1 MGLQTRFKNAWNAF
15 NGRDQT
21 KVIYRDYG
29 PSYSRN
35 PYKISVSK
43 RAEKTVVSAV
53 VNRIAVDVASI
64 ELTHCKLD
72 DSDRFLSA
80 MDKSTLNTIFHLE
93 ANTDQNAIDF
103 MIDVVE
109 SMFDEGVIAV
119 VPVLT
124 EKDPD
129 DSTGIKIYSLRT
141 GKIKE
146 WYPQHVKVELYDER
160 DGRRK
165 ELIVPKINTA
175 IIQNPFY
182 EVFNETNSTVQRLLK
197 KLYLLDVVDTQ
208 TGSGKL
214 DLLIQLPY
222 PIRTE
227 AKRIEAAKRKADI
240 EHQIENSK
248 LGIAYI
254 DATEKVTQLNR
265 SIENNLLK
273 QVEYLQDLMFSQL
286 GITQEILNGS
296 ANEETMQNYSAR
308 IIEPII
314 STIALEY
321 KRKFLSLT
329 AISQHQSIEFYRD
342 PFKLVPVGTVAELS
356 DKLTRNEILTSN
368 EVRQGLGMKPSNDPK
383 ADELRNKNLSES
395 SSDNVDAGLEY
406 NQNGISDDYL
416 IKLREEITNGK
427 V

>member
-21 KVIYRDYG
+21 KVVYRDYG
-29 PSYSRN
+29 PGYSRN
-35 PYKISVSK
+35 PYRISVSK
-43 RAEKTVVSAV
+43 RAERSAVSAV

-64 ELTHCKLD
+64 DLTHCKLD
-72 DSDRFLSA
+72 ESGRFMENMDR
-80 MDKSTLNTIFHLE
+80 STLNTIFHLE

-109 SMFDEGVIAV
+109 SMFDEGVVAV

-124 EKDPD
+124 EKDPN
-129 DSTGIKIYSLRT
+129 DSTGMKIYSLRT
-141 GKIKE
+141 GRIKE
-146 WYPQHVKVELYDER
+146 WYPQHIKVELYDER

-165 ELIVPKINTA
+165 DLVVPKSSTA

-227 AKRIEAAKRKADI
+227 AKRKEAAQRKAEI
-240 EHQIENSK
+240 ENQIENSK

-254 DATEKVTQLNR
+254 DGTEKVTQLNR

-286 GITQEILNGS
+286 GITQEILNGNAS
-296 ANEETMQNYSAR
+296 EATMQNYYAR
-308 IIEPII
+308 IVEPII
-314 STIALEY
+314 SVIALEY

-329 AISQHQSIEFYRD
+329 AIGQRQSIEFYRD
-342 PFKLVPVGTVAELS
+342 PFKLAPIGTVAELS
-356 DKLTRNEILTSN
+356 DKMTRNEILTSN
-368 EVRQGLGMKPSNDPK
+368 EVRQGLGMKPSKDPS
-383 ADELRNKNLSES
+383 ADELRNKNLSEP
-395 SSDNVDAGLEY
+395 AGTKEAASG
-406 NQNGISDDYL
+406 NQNGLLKDDL
-416 IKLREEITNGK
+416 QKLREEIKNGK

>member
-1 MGLQTRFKNAWNAF
+1 MGLQTRFKNAWHAF
-15 NGRDQT
+15 NGRDPI
-21 KVIYRDYG
+21 KVVYRDYG

-35 PYKISVSK
+35 PYRISVSK
-43 RAEKTVVSAV
+43 RAEQSVVAAV

-72 DSDRFLSA
+72 ESGRFMDNMDR
-80 MDKSTLNTIFHLE
+80 STLNTIFHLE

-109 SMFDEGVIAV
+109 SMFDEGVVAV

-129 DSTGIKIYSLRT
+129 DSTGMKIYSLRT

-146 WYPQHVKVELYDER
+146 WYPQHIKVELYDER

-165 ELIVPKINTA
+165 DLVVPKSSTA
-175 IIQNPFY
+175 IIPNPFY

-197 KLYLLDVVDTQ
+197 KLYLLDVVDSQ
-208 TGSGKL
+208 AGSGKL

-227 AKRIEAAKRKADI
+227 AKRKEAAQRKADI
-240 EHQIENSK
+240 ENQIENSK

-254 DATEKVTQLNR
+254 DSTEKVTQLNR

-286 GITQEILNGS
+286 GITQEILNGNAS
-296 ANEETMQNYSAR
+296 EATMQNYYAR
-308 IIEPII
+308 IVEPII
-314 STIALEY
+314 SVIALEY

-329 AISQHQSIEFYRD
+329 AIGQRQSIEFYRD
-342 PFKLVPVGTVAELS
+342 PFKLAPIGTIAELS
-356 DKLTRNEILTSN
+356 DKMTRNEILTGN
-368 EVRQGLGMKPSNDPK
+368 EVRQGLGMKPSKDPS
-383 ADELRNKNLSES
+383 ADELRNKNLSEP
-395 SSDNVDAGLEY
+395 AGTKEAASV
-406 NQNGISDDYL
+406 NQNGLSKDDL
-416 IKLREEITNGK
+416 QKLREEIKNGK

>member
-15 NGRDQT
+15 NGRDPT
-21 KVIYRDYG
+21 KVVYRDYG

-35 PYKISVSK
+35 PYRISVSK
-43 RAEKTVVSAV
+43 RAEQSVVAAV

-72 DSDRFLSA
+72 ESGRFMDNMDR
-80 MDKSTLNTIFHLE
+80 STLNTIFHLE

-109 SMFDEGVIAV
+109 SMFDEGVVAV

-129 DSTGIKIYSLRT
+129 DSTGMKIYSLRT
-141 GKIKE
+141 GRIKE
-146 WYPQHVKVELYDER
+146 WYPQHIKVELYDER

-165 ELIVPKINTA
+165 DLVVPKSSTA
-175 IIQNPFY
+175 IIPNPFY

-197 KLYLLDVVDTQ
+197 KLYLLDVVDSQ
-208 TGSGKL
+208 AGSGKL

-227 AKRIEAAKRKADI
+227 AKRKEAAQRKADI
-240 EHQIENSK
+240 ENQIENSK

-254 DATEKVTQLNR
+254 DSTEKVTQLNR

-286 GITQEILNGS
+286 GITQEILNGNAS
-296 ANEETMQNYSAR
+296 EATMQNYYAR
-308 IIEPII
+308 IVEPII
-314 STIALEY
+314 SVIALEY

-329 AISQHQSIEFYRD
+329 AIGQRQSIEFYRD
-342 PFKLVPVGTVAELS
+342 PFKLAPIGTIAELS
-356 DKLTRNEILTSN
+356 DKMTRNEILTGN
-368 EVRQGLGMKPSNDPK
+368 EVRQGLGMKPSKDPS
-383 ADELRNKNLSES
+383 ADELRNKNLSEPAVTKES
-395 SSDNVDAGLEY
+395 VPK
-406 NQNGISDDYL
+406 NQNGLSKDDL
-416 IKLREEITNGK
+416 QKLREEIKNGK

>member
-15 NGRDQT
+15 NERDPT
-21 KVIYRDYG
+21 KVVYRDYG

-35 PYKISVSK
+35 PYRISVSK
-43 RAEKTVVSAV
+43 RAEQSVVAAV
-53 VNRIAVDVASI
+53 VNRIAVDAASI

-72 DSDRFLSA
+72 ESGRFMDNMDR
-80 MDKSTLNTIFHLE
+80 STLNTIFHLE

-109 SMFDEGVIAV
+109 SMFDEGVVAV

-129 DSTGIKIYSLRT
+129 DSTGMKIYSLRT
-141 GKIKE
+141 GRIKE
-146 WYPQHVKVELYDER
+146 WYPQNIKVELYDER

-165 ELIVPKINTA
+165 DLVVPKSSTA
-175 IIQNPFY
+175 IIPNPFY

-197 KLYLLDVVDTQ
+197 KLYLLDVVDSQ
-208 TGSGKL
+208 AGSGKL

-227 AKRIEAAKRKADI
+227 AKRKEAAQRKADI
-240 EHQIENSK
+240 ENQIENSR

-254 DATEKVTQLNR
+254 DSTEKVTQLNR

-286 GITQEILNGS
+286 GITQEILNGNAS
-296 ANEETMQNYSAR
+296 EATMQNYYAR
-308 IIEPII
+308 IVEPII
-314 STIALEY
+314 SIIALEY

-329 AISQHQSIEFYRD
+329 AIGQRQSIEFYRD
-342 PFKLVPVGTVAELS
+342 PFKLAPIGTIAELS
-356 DKLTRNEILTSN
+356 DKMTRNEILTSN
-368 EVRQGLGMKPSNDPK
+368 EVRQGLGMKPSKDPS
-383 ADELRNKNLSES
+383 ADELRNKNLSEP
-395 SSDNVDAGLEY
+395 AGTKEAASV
-406 NQNGISDDYL
+406 NQNGLSKDDL
-416 IKLREEITNGK
+416 QKLREEIKNGK

>member
-15 NGRDQT
+15 NGRDST
-21 KVIYRDYG
+21 KVVYRDYG

-35 PYKISVSK
+35 PYRISVSK
-43 RAEKTVVSAV
+43 RAEQSVVSAV
-53 VNRIAVDVASI
+53 VNRIAVDVAGI

-72 DSDRFLSA
+72 ESGRFMDNMDR
-80 MDKSTLNTIFHLE
+80 STLNTIFHLE

-109 SMFDEGVIAV
+109 SMFDEGVVAV

-129 DSTGIKIYSLRT
+129 DSTGMKIYSLRT

-146 WYPQHVKVELYDER
+146 WYPQHIKVELYDER

-165 ELIVPKINTA
+165 DLVVPKSSTA
-175 IIQNPFY
+175 IIPNPFY

-197 KLYLLDVVDTQ
+197 KLYLLDVVDSQ
-208 TGSGKL
+208 AGSGKL

-227 AKRIEAAKRKADI
+227 AKRKEAAQRKADI
-240 EHQIENSK
+240 ENQIENSK

-254 DATEKVTQLNR
+254 DSTEKVTQLNR

-286 GITQEILNGS
+286 GITQEILNGNAS
-296 ANEETMQNYSAR
+296 EATMQNYYAR
-308 IIEPII
+308 IVEPII
-314 STIALEY
+314 SVIALEY

-329 AISQHQSIEFYRD
+329 AIGQRQSIEFYRD
-342 PFKLVPVGTVAELS
+342 PFKLAPIGTIAELS
-356 DKLTRNEILTSN
+356 DKMTRNEILTGN
-368 EVRQGLGMKPSNDPK
+368 EVRQGLGMKPSKDPS
-383 ADELRNKNLSES
+383 ADELRNKNLSEP
-395 SSDNVDAGLEY
+395 AGTKESVPK
-406 NQNGISDDYL
+406 NQNGLSKDDL
-416 IKLREEITNGK
+416 QKLREEIKNEK

>member
-15 NGRDQT
+15 NGRDPT
-21 KVIYRDYG
+21 KIIYKDYG

-35 PYKISVSK
+35 PYRISVSK
-43 RAEKTVVSAV
+43 RAEKTAV
-53 VNRIAVDVASI
+53 AAIVNRIAVDVSAI
-64 ELTHCKLD
+64 ELTHCQLD
-72 DSDRFLSA
+72 DSDRFLKPI
-80 MDKSTLNTIFHLE
+80 DESTLNTIFHLE

-109 SMFDEGVIAV
+109 SMFDEGVVAV
-119 VPVLT
+119 VPVET

-129 DSTGIKIYSLRT
+129 DSTSMKIYSLRT
-141 GKIKE
+141 GRIKE
-146 WYPQHVKVELYDER
+146 WYPQYVKVELYDER

-165 ELIVPKINTA
+165 DLVVPKQNTA

-227 AKRIEAAKRKADI
+227 AKRKEAAQRKADI
-240 EHQIENSK
+240 EDQINNSK

-254 DATEKVTQLNR
+254 DGTEKVTQLNR

-286 GITQEILNGS
+286 GVTQDILNGS
-296 ANEETMQNYSAR
+296 ASEETMQNYNTR

-314 STIALEY
+314 STIALEF
-321 KRKFLSLT
+321 KRKFLSLA
-329 AISQHQSIEFYRD
+329 AIGRRQSIEFYRD
-342 PFKLVPVGTVAELS
+342 PFKLVPMGTVAELS

-383 ADELRNKNLSES
+383 ADELRNKNLSEPS
-395 SSDNVDAGLEY
+395 GTNYQMDTPED
-406 NQNGISDDYL
+406 QNGISEDYL
-416 IKLREEITNGK
+416 TRLREEINNG
-427 V
+427 

>member
-1 MGLQTRFKNAWNAF
+1 
-15 NGRDQT
+15 
-21 KVIYRDYG
+21 
-29 PSYSRN
+29 
-35 PYKISVSK
+35 
-43 RAEKTVVSAV
+43 

-64 ELTHCKLD
+64 DLTHCKLD
-72 DSDRFLSA
+72 ESGRFMENMDR
-80 MDKSTLNTIFHLE
+80 STLNTIFHLE

-109 SMFDEGVIAV
+109 SMFDEGVVAV

-124 EKDPD
+124 EKDPN
-129 DSTGIKIYSLRT
+129 DSTGMKIYSLRT
-141 GKIKE
+141 GRIKE
-146 WYPQHVKVELYDER
+146 WYPQHIKVELYDER

-165 ELIVPKINTA
+165 DLVVPKSSTA

-227 AKRIEAAKRKADI
+227 AKRKEAAQRKAEI
-240 EHQIENSK
+240 ENQIENSK

-254 DATEKVTQLNR
+254 DGTEKVTQLNR

-286 GITQEILNGS
+286 GITQEILNGNAS
-296 ANEETMQNYSAR
+296 EATMQNYYAR
-308 IIEPII
+308 IVEPII
-314 STIALEY
+314 SVIALEY

-329 AISQHQSIEFYRD
+329 AIGQRQSIEFYRD
-342 PFKLVPVGTVAELS
+342 PFKLAPIGTVAELS
-356 DKLTRNEILTSN
+356 DKMTRNEILTSN
-368 EVRQGLGMKPSNDPK
+368 EVRQGLGMKPSKDPS
-383 ADELRNKNLSES
+383 ADELRNKNLSEP
-395 SSDNVDAGLEY
+395 AGTKEAASG
-406 NQNGISDDYL
+406 NQNGLLKDDL
-416 IKLREEITNGK
+416 QKLREEIKNGK

>member
-21 KVIYRDYG
+21 KVVYRDYG

-35 PYKISVSK
+35 PYRISVSK
-43 RAEKTVVSAV
+43 RAERSVVAAV

-72 DSDRFLSA
+72 ESGRFMDNMDR
-80 MDKSTLNTIFHLE
+80 STLNTIFHLE

-109 SMFDEGVIAV
+109 SMFDEGVVAV

-129 DSTGIKIYSLRT
+129 DSTGMKIYSLRT
-141 GKIKE
+141 GRIKE
-146 WYPQHVKVELYDER
+146 WYPQHIKVELYDER

-165 ELIVPKINTA
+165 DLVVPKSSTA
-175 IIQNPFY
+175 IIPNPFY

-227 AKRIEAAKRKADI
+227 AKRKEAAQRKADI
-240 EHQIENSK
+240 ENQIENSK

-254 DATEKVTQLNR
+254 DSTEKVTQLNR

-286 GITQEILNGS
+286 GITQEILNGNAS
-296 ANEETMQNYSAR
+296 EATMQNYYAR

-314 STIALEY
+314 SVIALEY

-329 AISQHQSIEFYRD
+329 AIGQRQSIEFYRD
-342 PFKLVPVGTVAELS
+342 PFKLAPIGTVAELS
-356 DKLTRNEILTSN
+356 DKMTRNEILTSN
-368 EVRQGLGMKPSNDPK
+368 EVRQGLGMKPSKDPS
-383 ADELRNKNLSES
+383 ADELRNKNLSEP
-395 SSDNVDAGLEY
+395 AGTKEAASE
-406 NQNGISDDYL
+406 NQNGLSKDDL
-416 IKLREEITNGK
+416 QKLREEIKNGK

>member
-15 NGRDQT
+15 NGRDST
-21 KVIYRDYG
+21 KVVYRDYG

-35 PYKISVSK
+35 PYRISVSK
-43 RAEKTVVSAV
+43 RAEQSVVAAV

-72 DSDRFLSA
+72 ESGRFMDNMDR
-80 MDKSTLNTIFHLE
+80 STLNTIFHLE

-109 SMFDEGVIAV
+109 SMFDEGVVAV

-129 DSTGIKIYSLRT
+129 DSTGMKIYSLRT
-141 GKIKE
+141 GRIKE
-146 WYPQHVKVELYDER
+146 WYPQHIKVELYDER

-165 ELIVPKINTA
+165 DLVVPKSSTA
-175 IIQNPFY
+175 IIPNPFY

-197 KLYLLDVVDTQ
+197 KLYLLDVVDSQ
-208 TGSGKL
+208 AGSGKL

-227 AKRIEAAKRKADI
+227 AKRKEAAQRKADI
-240 EHQIENSK
+240 ENQIENSK

-254 DATEKVTQLNR
+254 DSTEKVTQLNR

-286 GITQEILNGS
+286 GITQEILNGNAS
-296 ANEETMQNYSAR
+296 EATMQNYYAR
-308 IIEPII
+308 IVEPII
-314 STIALEY
+314 SVIALEY

-329 AISQHQSIEFYRD
+329 AIGQRQSIEFYRD
-342 PFKLVPVGTVAELS
+342 PFKLAPIGTIAELS
-356 DKLTRNEILTSN
+356 DKMTRNEILTSN
-368 EVRQGLGMKPSNDPK
+368 EVRQGLGMKPSKDPS
-383 ADELRNKNLSES
+383 ADELRNKNLSEP
-395 SSDNVDAGLEY
+395 AGTKEAASV
-406 NQNGISDDYL
+406 NQNGLSKDDL
-416 IKLREEITNGK
+416 QKLREEIKNGK

>member
-21 KVIYRDYG
+21 KVVYRDYG

-35 PYKISVSK
+35 PYRISVSK
-43 RAEKTVVSAV
+43 RAEQSVVAAV

-72 DSDRFLSA
+72 ESGRFMDNIDR
-80 MDKSTLNTIFHLE
+80 STLNTIFHLE

-109 SMFDEGVIAV
+109 SMFDEGVVAV

-129 DSTGIKIYSLRT
+129 DSTGMKIYSLRT
-141 GKIKE
+141 GRIKE
-146 WYPQHVKVELYDER
+146 WYPQHIKVELYDER

-165 ELIVPKINTA
+165 DLVVPKSSTA
-175 IIQNPFY
+175 IIPNPFY

-197 KLYLLDVVDTQ
+197 KLYLLDVVDSQ
-208 TGSGKL
+208 AGSGKL

-227 AKRIEAAKRKADI
+227 AKRKEAAQRKADI
-240 EHQIENSK
+240 ENQIENSK

-254 DATEKVTQLNR
+254 DSTEKVTQLNR

-286 GITQEILNGS
+286 GITQEILNGNAS
-296 ANEETMQNYSAR
+296 EATMQNYYAR
-308 IIEPII
+308 IVEPII
-314 STIALEY
+314 SVIALEY

-329 AISQHQSIEFYRD
+329 AIGQRQSIEFYRD
-342 PFKLVPVGTVAELS
+342 PFKLAPIGTIAELS
-356 DKLTRNEILTSN
+356 DKMTRNEILTSN
-368 EVRQGLGMKPSNDPK
+368 EVRQGLGMKPSKDPS
-383 ADELRNKNLSES
+383 ADELRNKNLSEP
-395 SSDNVDAGLEY
+395 AGTKEAASV
-406 NQNGISDDYL
+406 NQNGLSKDDL
-416 IKLREEITNGK
+416 QKLREEIKNGK

>member
-15 NGRDQT
+15 NGRDST
-21 KVIYRDYG
+21 KVVYRDYG

-35 PYKISVSK
+35 PYRISVSK
-43 RAEKTVVSAV
+43 RAEQSVVSAV
-53 VNRIAVDVASI
+53 VNRIAVDVAGI

-72 DSDRFLSA
+72 ESGRFMDNMDR
-80 MDKSTLNTIFHLE
+80 STLNTIFHLE

-109 SMFDEGVIAV
+109 SMFDEGVVAV

-129 DSTGIKIYSLRT
+129 DSTGMKIYSLRT

-146 WYPQHVKVELYDER
+146 WYPQHIKVELYDER

-165 ELIVPKINTA
+165 DLVVPKSSTA
-175 IIQNPFY
+175 IIPNPFY
-182 EVFNETNSTVQRLLK
+182 EFFNETNSTVQRLLK
-197 KLYLLDVVDTQ
+197 KLYLLDVVDSQ
-208 TGSGKL
+208 AGSGKL

-227 AKRIEAAKRKADI
+227 AKRKEAAQRKADI
-240 EHQIENSK
+240 ENQIENSK

-254 DATEKVTQLNR
+254 DSTEKVTQLNR

-286 GITQEILNGS
+286 GITQEILNGNAS
-296 ANEETMQNYSAR
+296 GATMQNYYAR
-308 IIEPII
+308 IVEPII
-314 STIALEY
+314 SVIALEY

-329 AISQHQSIEFYRD
+329 AIGQRQSIEFYRD
-342 PFKLVPVGTVAELS
+342 PFKLAPIGTIAELS
-356 DKLTRNEILTSN
+356 DKMTRNEILTGN
-368 EVRQGLGMKPSNDPK
+368 EVRQGLGMKPSKDPS
-383 ADELRNKNLSES
+383 ADELRNKNLSEP
-395 SSDNVDAGLEY
+395 AGTKESVPK
-406 NQNGISDDYL
+406 NQNGLSKDDL
-416 IKLREEITNGK
+416 QKLREEIKNEK

>member
-15 NGRDQT
+15 NGRDPT
-21 KVIYRDYG
+21 KVIYKDYG

-35 PYKISVSK
+35 PYRISVSK
-43 RAEKTVVSAV
+43 RAEKTAV
-53 VNRIAVDVASI
+53 AAIVNRIAVDVSTI
-64 ELTHCKLD
+64 ELTHCQLD
-72 DSDRFLSA
+72 DSDRFLKPV
-80 MDKSTLNTIFHLE
+80 DESTLNTIFHLE

-109 SMFDEGVIAV
+109 SMFDEGVVAV
-119 VPVLT
+119 VPVET

-129 DSTGIKIYSLRT
+129 DSTSMKIYSLRT
-141 GKIKE
+141 GRIKE

-165 ELIVPKINTA
+165 DLVVPKQNTA

-227 AKRIEAAKRKADI
+227 AKRKEAAQRKADI
-240 EHQIENSK
+240 EEQINNSK

-254 DATEKVTQLNR
+254 DGTEKVTQLNR

-286 GITQEILNGS
+286 GVTQDILNGS
-296 ANEETMQNYSAR
+296 ASEETMQNYNTR

-314 STIALEY
+314 STIALEF

-329 AISQHQSIEFYRD
+329 AIGRKQSIEFYRD
-342 PFKLVPVGTVAELS
+342 PFKLVPMGTVAELS

-383 ADELRNKNLSES
+383 ADELRNKNLSEPS
-395 SSDNVDAGLEY
+395 GTNYQMDTPED
-406 NQNGISDDYL
+406 QNGISEDYL
-416 IKLREEITNGK
+416 TRLREEINNG
-427 V
+427 

>member
-15 NGRDQT
+15 NERDPT
-21 KVIYRDYG
+21 KVVYRDYG

-35 PYKISVSK
+35 PYRISVSK
-43 RAEKTVVSAV
+43 RAEQSVVAAV

-72 DSDRFLSA
+72 ESGRFMDNMDR
-80 MDKSTLNTIFHLE
+80 STLNTIFHLE

-109 SMFDEGVIAV
+109 SMFDEGVVAV

-129 DSTGIKIYSLRT
+129 DSTGMKIYSLRT
-141 GKIKE
+141 GRIKE
-146 WYPQHVKVELYDER
+146 WYPQHIKVELYDER

-165 ELIVPKINTA
+165 DLVVPKSSTA
-175 IIQNPFY
+175 IIPNPFY

-197 KLYLLDVVDTQ
+197 KLYLLDVVDSQ
-208 TGSGKL
+208 AGSGKL

-227 AKRIEAAKRKADI
+227 AKRKEAAQRKADI
-240 EHQIENSK
+240 ENQIENSK

-254 DATEKVTQLNR
+254 DSTEKVTQLNR

-286 GITQEILNGS
+286 GITQEILNGNAS
-296 ANEETMQNYSAR
+296 EATMQNYYAR
-308 IIEPII
+308 IVEPII
-314 STIALEY
+314 SVIALEY

-329 AISQHQSIEFYRD
+329 AIGQRQSIEFYRD
-342 PFKLVPVGTVAELS
+342 PFKLAPIGTIAELS
-356 DKLTRNEILTSN
+356 DKMTRNEILTSN
-368 EVRQGLGMKPSNDPK
+368 EVRQGLGMKPSKDPS
-383 ADELRNKNLSES
+383 ADELRNKNLSEP
-395 SSDNVDAGLEY
+395 AGTKEAASV
-406 NQNGISDDYL
+406 NQNGLSKDDL
-416 IKLREEITNGK
+416 QKLREEIKNGK

>member
-15 NGRDQT
+15 NGRDST
-21 KVIYRDYG
+21 KVVYRDYG

-35 PYKISVSK
+35 PYRISVSK
-43 RAEKTVVSAV
+43 RAEQSVVAAV

-72 DSDRFLSA
+72 ESGRF
-80 MDKSTLNTIFHLE
+80 MDNMERSTLNTIFHLE
-93 ANTDQNAIDF
+93 ANMDQNAIDF
-103 MIDVVE
+103 TIDVVE
-109 SMFDEGVIAV
+109 SMFDEGVVAV

-129 DSTGIKIYSLRT
+129 DSTGMKIYSLRT
-141 GKIKE
+141 GRIKE
-146 WYPQHVKVELYDER
+146 WYPQHIKVELYDER

-165 ELIVPKINTA
+165 DLVVPKSSTA

-197 KLYLLDVVDTQ
+197 KLYLLDVIDTQ
-208 TGSGKL
+208 AGSGKL

-227 AKRIEAAKRKADI
+227 AKRKEAAQRKADI
-240 EHQIENSK
+240 ENQIENSK

-254 DATEKVTQLNR
+254 DSTEKVTQLNR

-286 GITQEILNGS
+286 GITQEILNGN
-296 ANEETMQNYSAR
+296 AGEETMQNYYAR

-314 STIALEY
+314 SIIALEY

-329 AISQHQSIEFYRD
+329 AIGQRQSIEFYRD
-342 PFKLVPVGTVAELS
+342 PFKLAPIGTVAELS
-356 DKLTRNEILTSN
+356 DKMTRNEILTSN
-368 EVRQGLGMKPSNDPK
+368 EVRQGLGMKPSKDPS
-383 ADELRNKNLSES
+383 ADELRNKNLSEP
-395 SSDNVDAGLEY
+395 AGTKESASV
-406 NQNGISDDYL
+406 NQNGLSKDDL
-416 IKLREEITNGK
+416 QKLREEINNGK

>member
-15 NGRDQT
+15 NGRDPT
-21 KVIYRDYG
+21 KVIYKDYG

-35 PYKISVSK
+35 PYRISVSK
-43 RAEKTVVSAV
+43 RAEKTAV
-53 VNRIAVDVASI
+53 AAIVNRIAVDVSAI
-64 ELTHCKLD
+64 ELTHCQLD
-72 DSDRFLSA
+72 DSDRFLKPI
-80 MDKSTLNTIFHLE
+80 DESTLNTIFHLE

-109 SMFDEGVIAV
+109 SMFDEGVVAV
-119 VPVLT
+119 VPVET

-129 DSTGIKIYSLRT
+129 DSTSMKIYSLRT
-141 GKIKE
+141 GRIKE
-146 WYPQHVKVELYDER
+146 WYPQYVKVELYDER

-165 ELIVPKINTA
+165 DLVVPKQNTA

-227 AKRIEAAKRKADI
+227 AKRREAAQRKADI
-240 EHQIENSK
+240 EEQINNSK

-286 GITQEILNGS
+286 GVTQDILNGNAS
-296 ANEETMQNYSAR
+296 EETMQNYNTR

-314 STIALEY
+314 STIALEF

-329 AISQHQSIEFYRD
+329 AIGRRQSIEFYRD
-342 PFKLVPVGTVAELS
+342 PFKLVPMGTVAELS

-383 ADELRNKNLSES
+383 ADELRNKNLSEPS
-395 SSDNVDAGLEY
+395 GTNYQMDTLED
-406 NQNGISDDYL
+406 QNGISEDYL
-416 IKLREEITNGK
+416 ARLRVKRGD
-427 V
+427 

>member
-21 KVIYRDYG
+21 KVVYRDYG

-35 PYKISVSK
+35 PYRISVSK
-43 RAEKTVVSAV
+43 RAEQSVVAAV

-72 DSDRFLSA
+72 ESGRFMDNMDR
-80 MDKSTLNTIFHLE
+80 STLNTIFHLE

-109 SMFDEGVIAV
+109 SMFDEGVVAV

-129 DSTGIKIYSLRT
+129 DSTGMKIYSLRT
-141 GKIKE
+141 GRIKE
-146 WYPQHVKVELYDER
+146 WYPQHIKVELYDER

-165 ELIVPKINTA
+165 DLVVPKSSTA

-197 KLYLLDVVDTQ
+197 KLYLLDVVDSQ
-208 TGSGKL
+208 AGSGKL

-227 AKRIEAAKRKADI
+227 AKRKEAAQRKADI
-240 EHQIENSK
+240 ENQIENSK

-254 DATEKVTQLNR
+254 DSTEKVTQLNR

-286 GITQEILNGS
+286 GITQEILNGNAS
-296 ANEETMQNYSAR
+296 EATMQNYYAR

-314 STIALEY
+314 SVIALEY

-329 AISQHQSIEFYRD
+329 AIGQRQSIEFYRD
-342 PFKLVPVGTVAELS
+342 PFKLAPIGTIAELS
-356 DKLTRNEILTSN
+356 DKMTRNEILTSN
-368 EVRQGLGMKPSNDPK
+368 EVRQGLGMKPSKDPS
-383 ADELRNKNLSES
+383 ADELRNKNLSEP
-395 SSDNVDAGLEY
+395 AGTKEAASV
-406 NQNGISDDYL
+406 NQNGLSKDDL
-416 IKLREEITNGK
+416 QKLREEIKNGK

>member
-15 NGRDQT
+15 NGRDST
-21 KVIYRDYG
+21 KVVYRDYG

-35 PYKISVSK
+35 PYRISVSK
-43 RAEKTVVSAV
+43 RAEQSVVSAV
-53 VNRIAVDVASI
+53 VNRIAVDVSGI

-72 DSDRFLSA
+72 ESGRFMDNMDR
-80 MDKSTLNTIFHLE
+80 STLNTIFHLE

-109 SMFDEGVIAV
+109 SMFDEGVVAV

-129 DSTGIKIYSLRT
+129 DYTGMKIYSLRT
-141 GKIKE
+141 GRIKE
-146 WYPQHVKVELYDER
+146 WYPQHIKVELYDER

-165 ELIVPKINTA
+165 DLVVPKSSTA

-197 KLYLLDVVDTQ
+197 KLYLLDVVDSQ
-208 TGSGKL
+208 AGSGKL

-227 AKRIEAAKRKADI
+227 AKRKEAAQRKADI
-240 EHQIENSK
+240 ENQIENSK

-254 DATEKVTQLNR
+254 DSTEKVTQLNR

-286 GITQEILNGS
+286 GITQEILNGNAS
-296 ANEETMQNYSAR
+296 EATMQNYYAR
-308 IIEPII
+308 IVEPII
-314 STIALEY
+314 SVIALEY

-329 AISQHQSIEFYRD
+329 AIGQRQSIEFYRD
-342 PFKLVPVGTVAELS
+342 PFKLAPIGTIAELS
-356 DKLTRNEILTSN
+356 DKMTRNEILTGN
-368 EVRQGLGMKPSNDPK
+368 EVRQGLGMKPSKDPS
-383 ADELRNKNLSES
+383 ADELRNKNLSEPAVTKES
-395 SSDNVDAGLEY
+395 VPK
-406 NQNGISDDYL
+406 NQNGLSKDDL
-416 IKLREEITNGK
+416 QKLREEIKNGK

>member
-15 NGRDQT
+15 NERDPT
-21 KVIYRDYG
+21 KVVYRDYG
-29 PSYSRN
+29 PGYSRN
-35 PYKISVSK
+35 PYRISVSK
-43 RAEKTVVSAV
+43 RAERSAVSAV

-64 ELTHCKLD
+64 DLTHCKLD
-72 DSDRFLSA
+72 ESGRFMDNMDR
-80 MDKSTLNTIFHLE
+80 STLNTIFHLE

-109 SMFDEGVIAV
+109 SMFDEGVVAV

-129 DSTGIKIYSLRT
+129 DSTGMKIYSLRT
-141 GKIKE
+141 GRIKE
-146 WYPQHVKVELYDER
+146 WYPQHIKVELYDER

-165 ELIVPKINTA
+165 DLVVPKSSTA
-175 IIQNPFY
+175 IIPNPFY

-222 PIRTE
+222 SIRTE
-227 AKRIEAAKRKADI
+227 AKRREAAQRKADI
-240 EHQIENSK
+240 ENQIENSK

-254 DATEKVTQLNR
+254 DSTEKVTQLNR

-286 GITQEILNGS
+286 GITQEILNGNAS
-296 ANEETMQNYSAR
+296 EATMQNYYAR
-308 IIEPII
+308 IVEPII
-314 STIALEY
+314 SVIALEY

-329 AISQHQSIEFYRD
+329 AIGQRQSIEFYRD
-342 PFKLVPVGTVAELS
+342 PFKLAPIGTVAELS
-356 DKLTRNEILTSN
+356 DKMTRNEILTSN
-368 EVRQGLGMKPSNDPK
+368 EVRQGLGMKPSKDPS
-383 ADELRNKNLSES
+383 ADELRNKNLSEP
-395 SSDNVDAGLEY
+395 AGTKEAASG
-406 NQNGISDDYL
+406 NQNGLLKDDL
-416 IKLREEITNGK
+416 QKLREEIKNGK

>member
-15 NGRDQT
+15 NERDPT
-21 KVIYRDYG
+21 KVVYRDYG

-35 PYKISVSK
+35 PYRISVSK
-43 RAEKTVVSAV
+43 RAEQSVVAAV

-72 DSDRFLSA
+72 ESGRFMDNMDR
-80 MDKSTLNTIFHLE
+80 STLNTIFHLE

-109 SMFDEGVIAV
+109 SMFDEGVVAV

-129 DSTGIKIYSLRT
+129 DSTGMKIYSLRT

-146 WYPQHVKVELYDER
+146 WYPQYIKVELYDER

-165 ELIVPKINTA
+165 DLVVPKSSTA
-175 IIQNPFY
+175 IIPNPFY

-197 KLYLLDVVDTQ
+197 KLYLLDVVDSQ

-227 AKRIEAAKRKADI
+227 AKRKEAAQRKADI
-240 EHQIENSK
+240 ENQIENSR

-254 DATEKVTQLNR
+254 DSTEKVTQLNR

-286 GITQEILNGS
+286 GITQEILNGNAS
-296 ANEETMQNYSAR
+296 EATMQNYYAR

-314 STIALEY
+314 SVIALEY

-329 AISQHQSIEFYRD
+329 AIGQRQSIEFYRD
-342 PFKLVPVGTVAELS
+342 PFKLAPIGTIAELS
-356 DKLTRNEILTSN
+356 DKMTRNEILTSN
-368 EVRQGLGMKPSNDPK
+368 EVRQGLGMKPSKDPS
-383 ADELRNKNLSES
+383 ADELRNKNLSEP
-395 SSDNVDAGLEY
+395 AGTKEAASV
-406 NQNGISDDYL
+406 NQNGLSKDDL
-416 IKLREEITNGK
+416 QKLREEIKNGK

>member
-15 NGRDQT
+15 NGRDST
-21 KVIYRDYG
+21 KVVYRDYG

-35 PYKISVSK
+35 PYRISVSK
-43 RAEKTVVSAV
+43 RAEQSVVAAV

-72 DSDRFLSA
+72 ESGRFMDNMDR
-80 MDKSTLNTIFHLE
+80 STLNTIFHLE

-109 SMFDEGVIAV
+109 SMFNEGVVAV

-129 DSTGIKIYSLRT
+129 DSTGMKIYSLRT

-146 WYPQHVKVELYDER
+146 WYPQHIKVELYDER

-165 ELIVPKINTA
+165 DLVVPKSSTA
-175 IIQNPFY
+175 IIPNPFY

-197 KLYLLDVVDTQ
+197 KLYLLDVVDSQ
-208 TGSGKL
+208 AGSGKL

-227 AKRIEAAKRKADI
+227 AKRKEAAQRKADI
-240 EHQIENSK
+240 ENQIENSK

-254 DATEKVTQLNR
+254 DSTEKVTQLNR

-286 GITQEILNGS
+286 GITQEILNGNAS
-296 ANEETMQNYSAR
+296 EATMQNYYAR
-308 IIEPII
+308 IVEPII
-314 STIALEY
+314 SVIALEY

-329 AISQHQSIEFYRD
+329 AIGQRQSIEFYRD
-342 PFKLVPVGTVAELS
+342 PFKLAPIGTIAELS
-356 DKLTRNEILTSN
+356 DKMTRNEILTSN
-368 EVRQGLGMKPSNDPK
+368 EVRQGLGMKPSKDPS
-383 ADELRNKNLSES
+383 ADELRNKNLSEP
-395 SSDNVDAGLEY
+395 AGTKEAASV
-406 NQNGISDDYL
+406 NQNGLSKDDL
-416 IKLREEITNGK
+416 QKLREEIKNGK

>member
-15 NGRDQT
+15 NGRDPT
-21 KVIYRDYG
+21 KVIYKDYG

-35 PYKISVSK
+35 PYRISVSK
-43 RAEKTVVSAV
+43 RAEKTAV
-53 VNRIAVDVASI
+53 AAIVNRIAVDVSTI
-64 ELTHCKLD
+64 ELTHCQLD
-72 DSDRFLSA
+72 NSDRFLKPI
-80 MDKSTLNTIFHLE
+80 DESTLNTIFHLE

-109 SMFDEGVIAV
+109 SMFDEGVVAV
-119 VPVLT
+119 VPVET

-129 DSTGIKIYSLRT
+129 DSTSMKIYSLRT
-141 GKIKE
+141 GRIKE
-146 WYPQHVKVELYDER
+146 WYPHHVKVELYDER

-165 ELIVPKINTA
+165 DLVVPKQNTA

-214 DLLIQLPY
+214 DLIIQLPY

-227 AKRIEAAKRKADI
+227 AKRKEAAQRKKDI
-240 EHQIENSK
+240 EDQINNSK

-254 DATEKVTQLNR
+254 DGTEKVTQLNR

-286 GITQEILNGS
+286 GVTQDILNGS
-296 ANEETMQNYSAR
+296 ASEATMQNYYTR

-314 STIALEY
+314 SIIALEF

-329 AISQHQSIEFYRD
+329 AIGRRQSIEFYRD
-342 PFKLVPVGTVAELS
+342 PFKLVPMGTVAELS
-356 DKLTRNEILTSN
+356 DKLTRNEIMTSN

-383 ADELRNKNLSES
+383 ADELRNKNLSEPS
-395 SSDNVDAGLEY
+395 GTNYQMDTSED
-406 NQNGISDDYL
+406 QNGISEDYL
-416 IKLREEITNGK
+416 TRLREEINNG
-427 V
+427 

>member
-15 NGRDQT
+15 NGRDST
-21 KVIYRDYG
+21 KVVYRDYG

-35 PYKISVSK
+35 PYRISVSK
-43 RAEKTVVSAV
+43 RAEQSVVSAV

-72 DSDRFLSA
+72 ESGRFMDNIDR
-80 MDKSTLNTIFHLE
+80 STLNTIFHLE

-109 SMFDEGVIAV
+109 SMFDEGVVAV

-129 DSTGIKIYSLRT
+129 DYTGMKIYSLRT
-141 GKIKE
+141 GRIKE
-146 WYPQHVKVELYDER
+146 WYPQHIKVELYDER

-165 ELIVPKINTA
+165 DLVVPKSSTA

-197 KLYLLDVVDTQ
+197 KLYLLDVVDSQ
-208 TGSGKL
+208 AGSGKL

-227 AKRIEAAKRKADI
+227 AKRKEAAQRKADI
-240 EHQIENSK
+240 ENQIENSK

-254 DATEKVTQLNR
+254 DSTEKVTQLNR

-286 GITQEILNGS
+286 GITQEILNGNAS
-296 ANEETMQNYSAR
+296 EATMQNYYAR
-308 IIEPII
+308 IVEPII
-314 STIALEY
+314 SVIALEY

-329 AISQHQSIEFYRD
+329 AIGQRQSIEFYRD
-342 PFKLVPVGTVAELS
+342 PFKLAPIGTIAELS
-356 DKLTRNEILTSN
+356 DKMTRNEILTGN
-368 EVRQGLGMKPSNDPK
+368 EVRQGLGMKPSKDPS
-383 ADELRNKNLSES
+383 ADELRNKNLSEP
-395 SSDNVDAGLEY
+395 AGTKEAASV
-406 NQNGISDDYL
+406 NQNGLSKDDL
-416 IKLREEITNGK
+416 QKLREEIKNGK

>member
-15 NGRDQT
+15 NKRDPT
-21 KVIYRDYG
+21 KVVYRDYG

-35 PYKISVSK
+35 PYRISVSK
-43 RAEKTVVSAV
+43 RAEQSVVSAV
-53 VNRIAVDVASI
+53 VNRIAVDVAGI

-72 DSDRFLSA
+72 ESGRFMDNMDR
-80 MDKSTLNTIFHLE
+80 STLNTIFHLE

-109 SMFDEGVIAV
+109 SMFDEGVVAV

-129 DSTGIKIYSLRT
+129 DYTGMKIYSLRT
-141 GKIKE
+141 GRIKE
-146 WYPQHVKVELYDER
+146 WYPQHIKVELYDER

-165 ELIVPKINTA
+165 DLVVPKSSTA

-197 KLYLLDVVDTQ
+197 KLYLLDVVDSQ
-208 TGSGKL
+208 AGSGKL

-227 AKRIEAAKRKADI
+227 AKRKEAAQRKADI
-240 EHQIENSK
+240 ENQIENSK

-254 DATEKVTQLNR
+254 DSTEKVTQLNR

-286 GITQEILNGS
+286 GITQEILNGNAS
-296 ANEETMQNYSAR
+296 EATMQNYYAR
-308 IIEPII
+308 IVEPII
-314 STIALEY
+314 SVIALEY

-329 AISQHQSIEFYRD
+329 AIGQRQSIEFYRD
-342 PFKLVPVGTVAELS
+342 PFKLAPIGTIAELS
-356 DKLTRNEILTSN
+356 DKMTRNEILTGN
-368 EVRQGLGMKPSNDPK
+368 EVRQGLGMKPSKDPS
-383 ADELRNKNLSES
+383 ADELRNKNLSEP
-395 SSDNVDAGLEY
+395 AGTKEAASV
-406 NQNGISDDYL
+406 NQNGLSKDDL
-416 IKLREEITNGK
+416 QKLREEIKNGK

>member
-15 NGRDQT
+15 NGRDPT
-21 KVIYRDYG
+21 KVVYQNYG

-35 PYKISVSK
+35 PYRISVSK
-43 RAEKTVVSAV
+43 RAERSAVSAV
-53 VNRIAVDVASI
+53 VNRIAVDAASI

-72 DSDRFLSA
+72 GSNRFMENMDR
-80 MDKSTLNTIFHLE
+80 STLNTIFHLE
-93 ANTDQNAIDF
+93 ANSDQNAIDF

-109 SMFDEGVIAV
+109 SMLDEGVVAV

-124 EKDPD
+124 EKDPN
-129 DSTGIKIYSLRT
+129 DSTGMKIYSLRT
-141 GKIKE
+141 GRIKE
-146 WYPQHVKVELYDER
+146 WYPQHIKVELYDER

-165 ELIVPKINTA
+165 DLVVPKSSTA

-197 KLYLLDVVDTQ
+197 KLYLLDVIDTQ
-208 TGSGKL
+208 AGSGKL

-227 AKRIEAAKRKADI
+227 AKRKEAAQRKADI
-240 EHQIENSK
+240 ENQIENSK

-254 DATEKVTQLNR
+254 DGTEKVTQLNR

-286 GITQEILNGS
+286 GITQEILNGT
-296 ANEETMQNYSAR
+296 ADEATMQNYYVR
-308 IIEPII
+308 IVEPII
-314 STIALEY
+314 SVIALEY

-329 AISQHQSIEFYRD
+329 AIGQRQSIEFYRD
-342 PFKLVPVGTVAELS
+342 PFKLAPIGTIAELS
-356 DKLTRNEILTSN
+356 DKMTRNEILTSN
-368 EVRQGLGMKPSNDPK
+368 EVRQGLGMKPSKDPS
-383 ADELRNKNLSES
+383 ADELRNKNLSEP
-395 SSDNVDAGLEY
+395 AGTKEAASE
-406 NQNGISDDYL
+406 NQNGLSKDDL
-416 IKLREEITNGK
+416 QKLREEIKNGK

>member
-15 NGRDQT
+15 NERDPT
-21 KVIYRDYG
+21 KVVYRDYG

-35 PYKISVSK
+35 PYRISVSK
-43 RAEKTVVSAV
+43 RAEQSVVAAV

-72 DSDRFLSA
+72 ESGRFMDNMDR
-80 MDKSTLNTIFHLE
+80 STLNTIFHLE

-109 SMFDEGVIAV
+109 SMFDEGVVAV

-129 DSTGIKIYSLRT
+129 DSTGMKIYSLRT

-146 WYPQHVKVELYDER
+146 WYPQHIKVELYDER

-165 ELIVPKINTA
+165 DLVVQKSSTA
-175 IIQNPFY
+175 IIPNPFY

-197 KLYLLDVVDTQ
+197 KLYLLDVVDSQ
-208 TGSGKL
+208 AGSGKL

-227 AKRIEAAKRKADI
+227 AKRKEAAQRKADI
-240 EHQIENSK
+240 ENQIENSK

-254 DATEKVTQLNR
+254 DSTEKVTQLNR

-286 GITQEILNGS
+286 GITQEILNGNAS
-296 ANEETMQNYSAR
+296 EATMQNYYAR
-308 IIEPII
+308 IVEPII
-314 STIALEY
+314 SVIALEY

-329 AISQHQSIEFYRD
+329 AIGQRQSIEFYRD
-342 PFKLVPVGTVAELS
+342 PFKLAPIGTIAELS
-356 DKLTRNEILTSN
+356 DKMTRNEILTSN
-368 EVRQGLGMKPSNDPK
+368 EVRQGLGMKPSKDPS
-383 ADELRNKNLSES
+383 ADELRNKNLSEPAVTKES
-395 SSDNVDAGLEY
+395 VPK
-406 NQNGISDDYL
+406 NQNDLSKDDL
-416 IKLREEITNGK
+416 QKLREEIKNGK

>member
-15 NGRDQT
+15 NGRDPT
-21 KVIYRDYG
+21 KVIYKDYG

-35 PYKISVSK
+35 PYRISVSK
-43 RAEKTVVSAV
+43 RAEKTAV
-53 VNRIAVDVASI
+53 AAIVNRIAVDVSTI
-64 ELTHCKLD
+64 ELTHCQLD
-72 DSDRFLSA
+72 DSDRFLKPV
-80 MDKSTLNTIFHLE
+80 DESTLNTIFHLE

-109 SMFDEGVIAV
+109 SMFDEGVVAV
-119 VPVLT
+119 VPVET

-129 DSTGIKIYSLRT
+129 DSTSMKIYSLRT
-141 GKIKE
+141 GRIKE

-165 ELIVPKINTA
+165 DLVVPKQNTA

-227 AKRIEAAKRKADI
+227 AKRKEAAQRKADI
-240 EHQIENSK
+240 EEQINNSK

-254 DATEKVTQLNR
+254 DGTEKVTQLNR

-286 GITQEILNGS
+286 GVTQDILNGS
-296 ANEETMQNYSAR
+296 ASEETMQNYNTR

-314 STIALEY
+314 STIALEF

-329 AISQHQSIEFYRD
+329 AIGRKQSIEFYRD
-342 PFKLVPVGTVAELS
+342 PFKLVPMGTIAELS
-356 DKLTRNEILTSN
+356 DKLTRNEIMTSN

-383 ADELRNKNLSES
+383 ADELRNKNLSEPS
-395 SSDNVDAGLEY
+395 GTNYQMDTPED
-406 NQNGISDDYL
+406 QNGISEDYL
-416 IKLREEITNGK
+416 TRLREEINNG
-427 V
+427 

>member
-15 NGRDQT
+15 NGRDST
-21 KVIYRDYG
+21 KVVYRDYG

-35 PYKISVSK
+35 PYRISVSK
-43 RAEKTVVSAV
+43 RAEQSVVAAV

-72 DSDRFLSA
+72 ESGRFMDNMDR
-80 MDKSTLNTIFHLE
+80 STLNTIFHLE

-109 SMFDEGVIAV
+109 SMFDEGVVAV

-129 DSTGIKIYSLRT
+129 DYTGMKIYSLRT
-141 GKIKE
+141 GRIKE
-146 WYPQHVKVELYDER
+146 WYPQHIKVELYDER

-165 ELIVPKINTA
+165 DLVVPKSSTA

-197 KLYLLDVVDTQ
+197 KLYLLDVVDSQ
-208 TGSGKL
+208 AGSGKL

-227 AKRIEAAKRKADI
+227 AKRKEAAQRKADI
-240 EHQIENSK
+240 ENQIENSK

-254 DATEKVTQLNR
+254 DSTEKVTQLNR

-286 GITQEILNGS
+286 GITQEILNGNAS
-296 ANEETMQNYSAR
+296 EETMQNYYAR

-314 STIALEY
+314 SVIALEY

-329 AISQHQSIEFYRD
+329 AIGQRQSIEFYRD
-342 PFKLVPVGTVAELS
+342 PFKLAPIGTVAELS
-356 DKLTRNEILTSN
+356 DKMTRNEILTSN
-368 EVRQGLGMKPSNDPK
+368 EVRQGLGMKPSKDPS
-383 ADELRNKNLSES
+383 ADELRNKNLSEP
-395 SSDNVDAGLEY
+395 AGTKEAASV
-406 NQNGISDDYL
+406 NQNGLSKDDL
-416 IKLREEITNGK
+416 QKLREEIKNGK

>member
-15 NGRDQT
+15 NERDPT
-21 KVIYRDYG
+21 KVVYRDYG

-35 PYKISVSK
+35 PYRISVSK
-43 RAEKTVVSAV
+43 RAEQSVVAAV

-72 DSDRFLSA
+72 ESGRFMDNMDR
-80 MDKSTLNTIFHLE
+80 STLNTIFHLE

-109 SMFDEGVIAV
+109 SMFDEGVVAV

-129 DSTGIKIYSLRT
+129 DSTGMKIYSLRT
-141 GKIKE
+141 GRIKE
-146 WYPQHVKVELYDER
+146 WYPQHIKVELYDER

-165 ELIVPKINTA
+165 DLVVPKSSTA
-175 IIQNPFY
+175 IIPNPFY

-197 KLYLLDVVDTQ
+197 KLYLLDVVDSQ
-208 TGSGKL
+208 AGSGKL

-227 AKRIEAAKRKADI
+227 AKRKEAAQRKADI
-240 EHQIENSK
+240 ENQIENSK

-254 DATEKVTQLNR
+254 DSTEKVTQLNR

-286 GITQEILNGS
+286 GITQEILNGNAS
-296 ANEETMQNYSAR
+296 EATMQNYYAR
-308 IIEPII
+308 IVEPII
-314 STIALEY
+314 SVIALEY

-329 AISQHQSIEFYRD
+329 AIGQRQSIEFYRD
-342 PFKLVPVGTVAELS
+342 PFKLAPIGTIAELS
-356 DKLTRNEILTSN
+356 DKMTRNEILTSN
-368 EVRQGLGMKPSNDPK
+368 EVRQGLGMKPSKDPS
-383 ADELRNKNLSES
+383 ADELRNKNLSEP
-395 SSDNVDAGLEY
+395 AGTKEAASV
-406 NQNGISDDYL
+406 NQNGLSKDDL
-416 IKLREEITNGK
+416 QKLGEEIKNGK

>member
-15 NGRDQT
+15 NGRDST
-21 KVIYRDYG
+21 KVVYRDYG

-35 PYKISVSK
+35 PYRISVSK
-43 RAEKTVVSAV
+43 RAEQSVVSAV
-53 VNRIAVDVASI
+53 VNRIAVDVAGI

-72 DSDRFLSA
+72 ESGRFMDNMDR
-80 MDKSTLNTIFHLE
+80 STLNTIFHLE

-109 SMFDEGVIAV
+109 SMFDEGVVAV

-129 DSTGIKIYSLRT
+129 DSTGMKIYSLRT
-141 GKIKE
+141 GRIKE
-146 WYPQHVKVELYDER
+146 WYPQHIKVELYDER

-165 ELIVPKINTA
+165 DLVVPKSSTA

-197 KLYLLDVVDTQ
+197 KLYLLDVVDSQ
-208 TGSGKL
+208 AGSGKL

-227 AKRIEAAKRKADI
+227 AKRKEAAQRKADI
-240 EHQIENSK
+240 ENQIENSK

-254 DATEKVTQLNR
+254 DSTEKVTQLNR

-286 GITQEILNGS
+286 GITQEILNGNAS
-296 ANEETMQNYSAR
+296 EATMQNYYAR
-308 IIEPII
+308 IVEPII
-314 STIALEY
+314 SVIALEY

-329 AISQHQSIEFYRD
+329 AIGQRQSIEFYRD
-342 PFKLVPVGTVAELS
+342 PFKLAPIGTIAELS
-356 DKLTRNEILTSN
+356 DKMTRNEILTGN
-368 EVRQGLGMKPSNDPK
+368 EVRQGLGMKPSKDPS
-383 ADELRNKNLSES
+383 ADELRNKNLSEP
-395 SSDNVDAGLEY
+395 AGTKESVPK
-406 NQNGISDDYL
+406 NQNGLSKDDL
-416 IKLREEITNGK
+416 QKLREEIKNEK

>member
-15 NGRDQT
+15 NGRDST
-21 KVIYRDYG
+21 KVVYRDYG

-35 PYKISVSK
+35 PYRISVSK
-43 RAEKTVVSAV
+43 RAEQSVVASV

-72 DSDRFLSA
+72 ESGRFMDNMDR
-80 MDKSTLNTIFHLE
+80 STLNTIFHLE

-109 SMFDEGVIAV
+109 SMFDEGVVAV

-129 DSTGIKIYSLRT
+129 DSTGMKIYSLRT
-141 GKIKE
+141 GRIKE
-146 WYPQHVKVELYDER
+146 WYPQHIKVELYDER

-165 ELIVPKINTA
+165 DLVVPKSSTA
-175 IIQNPFY
+175 IIPNPFY

-197 KLYLLDVVDTQ
+197 KLYLLDVVDSQ
-208 TGSGKL
+208 AGSGKL

-227 AKRIEAAKRKADI
+227 AKRKEAAQRKADI
-240 EHQIENSK
+240 ENQIENSK

-254 DATEKVTQLNR
+254 DGTEKVTQLNR

-286 GITQEILNGS
+286 GITQEILNGNAS
-296 ANEETMQNYSAR
+296 EATMQNYYAR
-308 IIEPII
+308 IVEPII
-314 STIALEY
+314 SVIALEY

-329 AISQHQSIEFYRD
+329 AIGQRQSIEFYRD
-342 PFKLVPVGTVAELS
+342 PFKLAPIGTIAELS
-356 DKLTRNEILTSN
+356 DKMTRNEILTSN
-368 EVRQGLGMKPSNDPK
+368 EVRQGLGMKPSKDPS
-383 ADELRNKNLSES
+383 ADELRNKNLSEP
-395 SSDNVDAGLEY
+395 AGTKEAASV
-406 NQNGISDDYL
+406 NQNGLSKDDL
-416 IKLREEITNGK
+416 QKLREEIKNGK

>member
-21 KVIYRDYG
+21 KVVYRDYG

-35 PYKISVSK
+35 PYRISVSK
-43 RAEKTVVSAV
+43 RAEQSVVAAV

-72 DSDRFLSA
+72 ESGRFMDNMDR
-80 MDKSTLNTIFHLE
+80 STLNTIFHLE

-109 SMFDEGVIAV
+109 SMFDEGVVAV

-129 DSTGIKIYSLRT
+129 DSTGMKIYSLRT
-141 GKIKE
+141 GRIKE
-146 WYPQHVKVELYDER
+146 WYPQHIKVELYDER

-165 ELIVPKINTA
+165 DLVVPKSSTA
-175 IIQNPFY
+175 IIPNPFY

-197 KLYLLDVVDTQ
+197 KLYLLDVVDSQ
-208 TGSGKL
+208 AGSGKL

-227 AKRIEAAKRKADI
+227 AKRKEAAQRKADI
-240 EHQIENSK
+240 ENQIENSK

-254 DATEKVTQLNR
+254 DSTEKVTQLNR

-286 GITQEILNGS
+286 GITQEILNGNAS
-296 ANEETMQNYSAR
+296 EATMQNYYAR
-308 IIEPII
+308 IVEPII
-314 STIALEY
+314 SVIALEY

-329 AISQHQSIEFYRD
+329 AIGQRQSIEFYRD
-342 PFKLVPVGTVAELS
+342 PFKLAPIGTIAELS
-356 DKLTRNEILTSN
+356 DKMTRNEILTSN
-368 EVRQGLGMKPSNDPK
+368 EVRQGLGMKPSKDPV
-383 ADELRNKNLSES
+383 ADELRNKNLSEPDGTKEAAS
-395 SSDNVDAGLEY
+395 V
-406 NQNGISDDYL
+406 NQNGLSKDYL
-416 IKLREEITNGK
+416 QKLREEIKNEK

>member
-15 NGRDQT
+15 NERDPT
-21 KVIYRDYG
+21 KVVYRDYG

-35 PYKISVSK
+35 PYRISVSK
-43 RAEKTVVSAV
+43 RAERSVVAAV

-72 DSDRFLSA
+72 ESGRFMDNMDR
-80 MDKSTLNTIFHLE
+80 STLNTIFHLE

-109 SMFDEGVIAV
+109 SMFDEGVVAV

-129 DSTGIKIYSLRT
+129 DSTGMKIYSLRT
-141 GKIKE
+141 GRIKE
-146 WYPQHVKVELYDER
+146 WYPQHIKVELYDER

-165 ELIVPKINTA
+165 DLVVPKSSTA
-175 IIQNPFY
+175 IIPNPFY

-227 AKRIEAAKRKADI
+227 AKRKEAAQRKAEI
-240 EHQIENSK
+240 ENQIENSK

-254 DATEKVTQLNR
+254 DGTEKVTQLNR

-286 GITQEILNGS
+286 GITQEILNGNAS
-296 ANEETMQNYSAR
+296 EETMQNYYAR

-314 STIALEY
+314 SVIALEY

-329 AISQHQSIEFYRD
+329 AIGQRQSIEFYRD
-342 PFKLVPVGTVAELS
+342 PFKLAPIGTVAELS
-356 DKLTRNEILTSN
+356 DKMTRNEILTSN
-368 EVRQGLGMKPSNDPK
+368 EVRQGLGMKPSKDPS
-383 ADELRNKNLSES
+383 ADELRNKNLSEP
-395 SSDNVDAGLEY
+395 AGTKEAASE
-406 NQNGISDDYL
+406 NQNGLLKDDL
-416 IKLREEITNGK
+416 QKLREEIKNGK

>member
-15 NGRDQT
+15 NGRDPT

-43 RAEKTVVSAV
+43 RAEQTVVSAV

-72 DSDRFLSA
+72 DSDRFLTE

-129 DSTGIKIYSLRT
+129 DSTGMKIYSLRT

-165 ELIVPKINTA
+165 ELIVPKLNTA

-182 EVFNETNSTVQRLLK
+182 EVFNGNNSTVQRLLR
-197 KLYLLDVVDTQ
+197 KLYLLDAVDTQ

-227 AKRIEAAKRKADI
+227 AKRREAAQRKADI
-240 EHQIENSK
+240 ERQIENSK

-296 ANEETMQNYSAR
+296 ANEETMQNYNAR

-383 ADELRNKNLSES
+383 ADELRNKNLSEP
-395 SSDNVDAGLEY
+395 SSDNVDAGLED

-416 IKLREEITNGK
+416 TKLREEITNG
-427 V
+427 

>member
-15 NGRDQT
+15 NGRDPA
-21 KVIYRDYG
+21 KVVYRDYG

-35 PYKISVSK
+35 PYRISVSK
-43 RAEKTVVSAV
+43 RAERSVVAAV

-72 DSDRFLSA
+72 ESGRFMDNMDR
-80 MDKSTLNTIFHLE
+80 STLNTIFHLE

-109 SMFDEGVIAV
+109 SMFDEGVVAV

-129 DSTGIKIYSLRT
+129 DSTGMKIYSLRT
-141 GKIKE
+141 GRIKE
-146 WYPQHVKVELYDER
+146 WYPQHIKVELYDER

-165 ELIVPKINTA
+165 DLVVPKSSTA
-175 IIQNPFY
+175 IIPNPFY

-227 AKRIEAAKRKADI
+227 AKRKEAAQRKADI
-240 EHQIENSK
+240 ENQIENSK

-254 DATEKVTQLNR
+254 DSTEKVTQLNR

-286 GITQEILNGS
+286 GITQEILNGNAS
-296 ANEETMQNYSAR
+296 EATMQNYYAR

-314 STIALEY
+314 SVIALEY

-329 AISQHQSIEFYRD
+329 AIGQRQSIEFYRD
-342 PFKLVPVGTVAELS
+342 PFKLAPIGTVAELS
-356 DKLTRNEILTSN
+356 DKMTRNEILTSN
-368 EVRQGLGMKPSNDPK
+368 EVRQGLGMKPSKDPS
-383 ADELRNKNLSES
+383 ADELRNKNLSEP
-395 SSDNVDAGLEY
+395 AGTKEAASE
-406 NQNGISDDYL
+406 NQNGLSKDDL
-416 IKLREEITNGK
+416 QKLREEIKNGK

>member
-15 NGRDQT
+15 NGRDST
-21 KVIYRDYG
+21 KVVYRDYG

-35 PYKISVSK
+35 PYRISVSK
-43 RAEKTVVSAV
+43 RAEQSVVAAV

-72 DSDRFLSA
+72 ESGRFIDNMDR
-80 MDKSTLNTIFHLE
+80 STLNTIFHLE

-109 SMFDEGVIAV
+109 SMFDEGVVAV

-129 DSTGIKIYSLRT
+129 DSTGMKIYSLRT
-141 GKIKE
+141 GRIKE
-146 WYPQHVKVELYDER
+146 WYPQHIKVELYDER

-165 ELIVPKINTA
+165 DLVVPKSSTA
-175 IIQNPFY
+175 IIPNPFY

-197 KLYLLDVVDTQ
+197 KLYLLDVVDSQ
-208 TGSGKL
+208 AGSGKL

-227 AKRIEAAKRKADI
+227 AKRKEAAQRKADI
-240 EHQIENSK
+240 ENQIENSR

-254 DATEKVTQLNR
+254 DSTEKVTQLNR

-286 GITQEILNGS
+286 GITQEILNGNAS
-296 ANEETMQNYSAR
+296 EATMQNYYAR

-314 STIALEY
+314 SVIALEY

-329 AISQHQSIEFYRD
+329 AIGQRQSIEFYRD
-342 PFKLVPVGTVAELS
+342 PFKLAPIGTIAELS
-356 DKLTRNEILTSN
+356 DKMTRNEILTSN
-368 EVRQGLGMKPSNDPK
+368 EVRQGLGMKPSKDPS
-383 ADELRNKNLSES
+383 ADELRNKNLSEP
-395 SSDNVDAGLEY
+395 AGTKEAASI
-406 NQNGISDDYL
+406 NQNGLSKDDL
-416 IKLREEITNGK
+416 QKLREEIKNGK

>member
-15 NGRDQT
+15 NGRDPT
-21 KVIYRDYG
+21 KVIYKDYG

-35 PYKISVSK
+35 PYRISVSK
-43 RAEKTVVSAV
+43 RAEKTAV
-53 VNRIAVDVASI
+53 AAIVNRIAVDVSAI
-64 ELTHCKLD
+64 ELTHCQLD
-72 DSDRFLSA
+72 DSDRFLKPI
-80 MDKSTLNTIFHLE
+80 DESTLNTIFHLE

-109 SMFDEGVIAV
+109 SMFDEGVVAV
-119 VPVLT
+119 VPVET

-129 DSTGIKIYSLRT
+129 DSTSMKIYSLRT
-141 GKIKE
+141 GRIKE
-146 WYPQHVKVELYDER
+146 WYPQYVKVELYDER

-165 ELIVPKINTA
+165 DLVVPKQNTA

-227 AKRIEAAKRKADI
+227 AKRKEAAQRKADI
-240 EHQIENSK
+240 EEQINNSK

-254 DATEKVTQLNR
+254 DGTEKVTQLNR

-286 GITQEILNGS
+286 GVTQDILNGS
-296 ANEETMQNYSAR
+296 ASEETMQNYNTR

-314 STIALEY
+314 STIALEF

-329 AISQHQSIEFYRD
+329 AIGRRQSIEFYRD
-342 PFKLVPVGTVAELS
+342 PFKLVPMGTVAELS

-383 ADELRNKNLSES
+383 ADELRNKNLSEPS
-395 SSDNVDAGLEY
+395 GTNYQMDTLED
-406 NQNGISDDYL
+406 QNGISEDYL
-416 IKLREEITNGK
+416 SRLREEINNG
-427 V
+427 